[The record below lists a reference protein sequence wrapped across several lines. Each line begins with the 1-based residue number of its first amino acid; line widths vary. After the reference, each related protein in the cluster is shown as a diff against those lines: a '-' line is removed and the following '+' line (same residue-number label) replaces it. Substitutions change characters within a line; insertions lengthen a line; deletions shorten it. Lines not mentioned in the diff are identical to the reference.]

1 VANELDQAA
10 RREPIVGKDQYGR
23 KWESTWDT
31 VGKGTCAP
39 INPRGWVDPLNTPQK
54 YIKAIRDED
63 GMRSFFVDL
72 ERWEMDLENAH
83 REYDQK
89 LYNDAVMLFG
99 ERGPDAYTERAPAL
113 MHFTGQSPQP
123 IELVQAAIDGNSW
136 ALGKTLTPD
145 PRLVKYFASTAK
157 KRPSFADT
165 DEATA
170 LQDEIDPK
178 GTGGKRVP
186 LRTRQRVEA

>member
-1 VANELDQAA
+1 MAKELDQFD
-10 RREPIVGKDQYGR
+10 RREPIVGKDQFGR

-39 INPRGWVDPLNTPQK
+39 INPKGWVDPLNTPQK
-54 YIKAIRDED
+54 YVSVKRDED

-72 ERWEMDLENAH
+72 ERWEQDLETAH

-113 MHFTGQSPQP
+113 MHFTGTGPQP

-136 ALGKTLTPD
+136 ALGKTSTPD
-145 PRLVKYFASTAK
+145 PRLIKYFATRER
-157 KRPSFADT
+157 KRPTFKDLDVAVALEEEVDK
-165 DEATA
+165 EA
-170 LQDEIDPK
+170 
-178 GTGGKRVP
+178 TGGKRVP
-186 LRTRQRVEA
+186 LKTRQRVEA